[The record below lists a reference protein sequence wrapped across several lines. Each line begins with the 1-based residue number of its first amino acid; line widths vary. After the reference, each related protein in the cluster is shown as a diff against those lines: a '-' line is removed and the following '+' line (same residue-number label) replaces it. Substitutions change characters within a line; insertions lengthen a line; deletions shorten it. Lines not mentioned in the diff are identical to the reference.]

1 MKGTILI
8 ADDDRDMCMLLEDGL
23 KSTGFAVN
31 WKTSADEAF
40 RELNHDNY
48 DVLLTDLKMPGGG
61 GIELCQR
68 VSANRPDIPVVVIT
82 AFGSMDTA
90 VSALRAGA
98 YDFVNKPID
107 IDQLALTLDRAV
119 KHREL
124 MEKVKVLSEAME
136 EAQKFDELIGTSS
149 SMKEIYNLLERI
161 SESDASVLIT
171 GESGTGKELVARS
184 LHKRSS
190 RGEGP
195 FVAINCSAVP
205 ANLLESELFGHVK
218 GAFTDAQVSR
228 KGLFIEAD
236 KGTLFLDEI
245 SEMPVSLQAKLLR
258 VLEERKVR
266 PVGGNQE
273 IPFDAR
279 LIAATNKDL
288 ESVVDDG
295 GFREDLFYRINVI
308 KIEMPPLRLRGNDI
322 LILAQ
327 YFVNHYARLSGKA
340 VQGIADAAAEKL
352 LYYSWPGNVRELR
365 NAVEHAVALTQF
377 DKLGVEDLPEKIQ
390 KYHSSQIFV
399 ESNDPAE
406 LIPMAEIEK
415 RYILHVLRATGGN
428 RTMAANVLGLDRK
441 TLYRKLEQYGDTEEL
456 LSNMD

>member
-1 MKGTILI
+1 MKGKILI
-8 ADDDRDMCMLLEDGL
+8 ADDDRDMCMMLEDGL
-23 KSTGFAVN
+23 TQSGFSVI

-40 RELNHDNY
+40 SELGHADY

-107 IDQLALTLDRAV
+107 IDQLAITLDRAV
-119 KHREL
+119 KHRAL

-136 EAQKFDELIGTSS
+136 ESQKFDELIGTSN
-149 SMKEIYNLLERI
+149 SMKKIYALLDRI
-161 SESDASVLIT
+161 SDSDASVLIT

-190 RGEGP
+190 HKRGP

-205 ANLLESELFGHVK
+205 DNLLESELFGHVK
-218 GAFTDAQVSR
+218 GAFTDAQSSR
-228 KGLFIEAD
+228 KGLFVEAD

-245 SEMPVSLQAKLLR
+245 SEMPVTVQAKLLR
-258 VLEERKVR
+258 ALEERKVR
-266 PVGGNQE
+266 PVGGNEE
-273 IPFDAR
+273 IPFNAR
-279 LIAATNKDL
+279 IIAATNQDL
-288 ESVVDDG
+288 ESFVEEG
-295 GFREDLFYRINVI
+295 KFREDLFYRINVI

-322 LILAQ
+322 LLLAR
-327 YFVNHYARLSGKA
+327 YFVNHYARLSGKD
-340 VQGIADAAAEKL
+340 VQGISDAVAEKL

-365 NAVEHAVALTQF
+365 NCIEHAVALTRF
-377 DKLGVEDLPEKIQ
+377 DKIGVEDLPEKIQ
-390 KYHSSQIFV
+390 KYHSAQVFV

-406 LIPMAEIEK
+406 LIPMSEIEK

-428 RTMAANVLGLDRK
+428 RTMAAKVLGLDRK
-441 TLYRKLEQYGDTEEL
+441 TLYRKLEQYGDSEEL
-456 LSNMD
+456 HSDID

>member
-1 MKGTILI
+1 MKGSILI

-23 KSTGFAVN
+23 KSKGFGIN

-40 RELNHDNY
+40 RELNHANY

-68 VSANRPDIPVVVIT
+68 VSANRPDVPVVVIT

-136 EAQKFDELIGTSS
+136 ESQKFDELIGTSS
-149 SMKEIYNLLERI
+149 SMKDIYNLLERI
-161 SESDASVLIT
+161 SGSDASVLIT

-190 RGEGP
+190 RHKGP

-205 ANLLESELFGHVK
+205 GNLLESELFGHVK

-245 SEMPVSLQAKLLR
+245 SEMPISLQAKLLR

-279 LIAATNKDL
+279 IIAATNKDL
-288 ESVVDDG
+288 ESVVEEG
-295 GFREDLFYRINVI
+295 AFREDLFYRINVI

-322 LILAQ
+322 LVLAQ
-327 YFVNHYARLSGKA
+327 HFVNHYARLTGKA
-340 VQGIADAAAEKL
+340 VQGISDAAAEKL

-365 NAVEHAVALTQF
+365 NCIEHAVALTRF

-441 TLYRKLEQYGDTEEL
+441 TLYRKLEQYGNIEEM